1 MAMVTLRLDDELNDR
16 LTRASRHT
24 GQSKS
29 QIIKGLLRAN
39 IDEIEKLQS
48 LEESIA
54 EYRKQKAEGTLEM
67 ITFDEFKA
75 RHPEDFPDSKPK
87 VRGTVREAR

>member
-39 IDEIEKLQS
+39 MEEIEKLQS
-48 LEESIA
+48 LEERIA
-54 EYRKQKAEGTLEM
+54 EYRRKKAEGTLETM
-67 ITFDEFKA
+67 THDELKA
-75 RHPEDFPDSKPK
+75 RNPEIF
-87 VRGTVREAR
+87 ANL

>member
-24 GQSKS
+24 GRSKS

-39 IDEIEKLQS
+39 MEMIES
-48 LEESIA
+48 LPPLSDYMA
-54 EYRKQKAEGTLEM
+54 EYKKFKAEGGRMLTL
-67 ITFDEFKA
+67 DEL
-75 RHPEDFPDSKPK
+75 E
-87 VRGTVREAR
+87 

>member
-39 IDEIEKLQS
+39 MDEIEKLQS
-48 LEESIA
+48 LEERIA
-54 EYRKQKAEGTLEM
+54 EYRRKKAEGTLETM
-67 ITFDEFKA
+67 THDEFKA
-75 RHPEDFPDSKPK
+75 RNPEIF
-87 VRGTVREAR
+87 ANL